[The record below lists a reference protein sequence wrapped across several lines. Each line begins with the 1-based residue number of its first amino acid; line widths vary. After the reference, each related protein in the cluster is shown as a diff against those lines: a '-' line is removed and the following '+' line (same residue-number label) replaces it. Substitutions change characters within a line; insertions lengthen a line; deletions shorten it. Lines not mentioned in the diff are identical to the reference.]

1 MQQALLNYLNFIQT
15 LNIKDLHNLNKLE
28 SRALIS

>member
-15 LNIKDLHNLNKLE
+15 LNIQDPHNLNKLE